1 MPVEGRNGRI
11 TAISRAAFRPFRPP
25 TGIYGALFANHP
37 RQDLFANRLQMPQV
51 DTVAAQ
57 TLLTNVGDNGV
68 ESRKEPLALL
78 R

>member
-11 TAISRAAFRPFRPP
+11 TAISRAALRQLRPP
-25 TGIYGALFANHP
+25 TGIYGALIPNHP

-57 TLLTNVGDNGV
+57 ALLTNVGDDGV

-78 R
+78 G